1 MKLKL
6 FILFVL
12 NLFSILVY
20 SQKSVDIETQEV
32 TVKKSFNPKVNI
44 AKKIKSKIT
53 ISDTLTSKI
62 KDPKIFISSVPVAST
77 FNPSKGTPK
86 KLQILPTKES
96 FNSRFALGFGNYN
109 NLILDYGSSVSLD
122 KRQNVDWFLFYDGL
136 LKNINNSLVD
146 TKQSNF
152 NLNISHQF
160 STNKRKPKSL

>member
-53 ISDTLTSKI
+53 IS
-62 KDPKIFISSVPVAST
+62 
-77 FNPSKGTPK
+77 
-86 KLQILPTKES
+86 
-96 FNSRFALGFGNYN
+96 
-109 NLILDYGSSVSLD
+109 
-122 KRQNVDWFLFYDGL
+122 
-136 LKNINNSLVD
+136 
-146 TKQSNF
+146 
-152 NLNISHQF
+152 
-160 STNKRKPKSL
+160 